1 MRIAI
6 VASLVSPIRAAE
18 SNGPHSVIVDLARG
32 LARRGHR
39 VTVYAAAGSAV
50 EDVDVAQIF
59 VEPIAQQARVRF
71 DTKVEQAATAALN
84 RGFVRLF
91 ARLRRDSPDVISQ
104 HAFDALAFELTED
117 LPVLHTLH
125 LPPLVEDVVAA
136 ARATRAP
143 LATVSVAS
151 REAWQRVGIPE
162 LLVLRNG
169 VPDRS
174 PARGAIV
181 PVALIAGRISPEKG
195 THIAIDAARRAGLGV
210 LVVGDRYDPDYF
222 ASLVEPRLRPGEWI
236 GPVARDV
243 LFQLMARCAVLLMPV
258 SVEEPFG
265 LVAAE
270 AQMAGCPVVA
280 YRRGALP
287 EVVRHRV
294 GGWLVEPDDEGE
306 LVPAIHLARGLDR
319 ATIRRRA
326 RREFDLDRMVDAYVH
341 ALASVAAGGRS
352 AALAS

>member
-50 EDVDVAQIF
+50 EDVDVAQIA
-59 VEPIAQQARVRF
+59 VEPIAQEARVRF
-71 DTKVEQAATAALN
+71 DSATKESATAALN
-84 RGFVRLF
+84 RAFVRLF
-91 ARLRRDSPDVISQ
+91 ARLRRDTPDVISQ
-104 HAFDALAFELTED
+104 HAFDAVAFELADD

-125 LPPLVEDVVAA
+125 LPPLVDNVVAA
-136 ARATRAP
+136 ARATCAP
-143 LATVSVAS
+143 LATVSAAS
-151 REAWQRVGIPE
+151 RDTWRAVGIPD

-169 VPDRS
+169 VPDRL
-174 PARGAIV
+174 PARGPIV

-195 THIAIDAARRAGLGV
+195 THIAVDAARRAGLGV
-210 LVVGDRYDPDYF
+210 LVAGDRYDADYF
-222 ASLVEPRLRPGEWI
+222 AQQVGPRLRAGEWI
-236 GPVARDV
+236 GSVPREA

-258 SVEEPFG
+258 SVDEPFG

-294 GGWLVEPDDEGE
+294 GGWLVEPDHEDE
-306 LVPAIHLARGLDR
+306 LVPAIQLARGLDR
-319 ATIRRRA
+319 ASIRRRA
-326 RREFDLDRMVDAYVH
+326 RREFDLDRMVDGYADALSAVAGGSRPS
-341 ALASVAAGGRS
+341 ALAS
-352 AALAS
+352 